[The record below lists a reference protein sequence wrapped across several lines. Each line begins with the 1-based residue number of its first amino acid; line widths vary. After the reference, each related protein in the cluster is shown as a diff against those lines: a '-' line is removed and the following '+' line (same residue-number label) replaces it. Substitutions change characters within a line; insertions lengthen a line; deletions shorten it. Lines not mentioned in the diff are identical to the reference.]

1 MENRDDT
8 HRSQPSS
15 GGESRLR
22 VAAFTGS
29 ESISSRRFRVMQ
41 YVPRLAKMGVQ
52 VDEHIARFGSWPP
65 VSKATRP
72 LWLIGTVLNRIAP
85 VFRSYSHDL
94 TLLQR
99 EFVSTFLTLERF
111 TRRPRVLDVDDAV
124 WLVNRRAEKNFRS
137 LVKMCDGV
145 ICGNK
150 FIAKHASQW
159 NENTIVL
166 PTGVDTERF
175 HPIQK
180 KPEGRAI
187 IGWSGLNAGAK
198 FLLGIEKMLYQV
210 LRRRTDAVLRVVS
223 DGRPNFL
230 LLDDSMVEF
239 MPWSPENEVR
249 TIQEMSVG
257 LMPIDETPWSSG
269 KCSYKMLLYM
279 ACGVPVVVSP
289 FGMNAE
295 VLAYDKVG
303 FGARSE
309 SEWAE
314 AITWLLDN
322 PSRGKGMGMTGRKV
336 IDDNYS
342 LNVLTPRLGAY
353 LMSFRKQGR
362 V

>member
-1 MENRDDT
+1 MTLPHNAR
-8 HRSQPSS
+8 PS
-15 GGESRLR
+15 EALLR

-29 ESISSRRFRVMQ
+29 KSISSRRFRVMQ

-65 VSKATRP
+65 VSKAARP
-72 LWLIGTVLNRIAP
+72 FWVIGTVLDRVAP
-85 VFRSYSHDL
+85 VVGSYSHDL
-94 TLLQR
+94 TFLQR

-124 WLVNRRAEKNFRS
+124 WLVNQRAERNFRS

-150 FIAKHASQW
+150 FIAEHASQW

-180 KPEGRAI
+180 KPAGRVI

-210 LRRRTDAVLRVVS
+210 LKRRKDAVLRVVS
-223 DGRPNFL
+223 DAQPKFR
-230 LLDDSMVEF
+230 LLDDSMVEVI
-239 MPWSPENEVR
+239 PWSPENEVR

-257 LMPIDETPWSSG
+257 LMPIDDTPWSRG

-279 ACGVPVVVSP
+279 SCGVPVVVSP

-295 VLAYDKVG
+295 VLAHDQVG
-303 FGARSE
+303 IGAQAE

-322 PSRGKGMGMTGRKV
+322 PARSKLMGMAGRKV
-336 IDDNYS
+336 VENCFS
-342 LNVLTPRLGAY
+342 LNVLTPHLGAY